1 MYYKIKDSQK
11 SVLVISICQ
20 TYQWSSS
27 AWTWW
32 GPIHPPSSRGNKYV
46 LTVIDMLTGFTM
58 AVPIKN
64 KNAETICDAYRSH
77 VYCTFGGSSRILTD
91 NGSEFKNQEMRQ
103 VCETL
108 GVKHI
113 FPPVYTPESNG
124 CLE

>member
-1 MYYKIKDSQK
+1 MFGHFDSPDLPMEFI
-11 SVLVISICQ
+11 SMDLV
-20 TYQWSSS
+20 
-27 AWTWW
+27 

-46 LTVIDMLTGFTM
+46 LMVIDMLTGFTM

-64 KNAETICDAYRSH
+64 KNVETICDAYRNH
-77 VYCTFGGSSRILTD
+77 VYCTFRGSSRILMG

-113 FPPVYTPESNG
+113 FSRVYTP
-124 CLE
+124 